1 MRLFTDAKIGQR
13 LGIAFGITLALTA
26 GMVVMGML
34 CVSGINGDI
43 KQLDKVGN
51 PGLRNATEM
60 RTALSDITFQLGRIV
75 TSPDFTAR
83 EEAKKRIE
91 ALRAGYVA
99 NMAYLEKSM
108 ADETGRQLI
117 TKFREDVQK
126 GKEANNAL
134 IELAMS
140 GQTAEAT
147 AKYGDTIKTIEG
159 YMGTADRIVENRTG
173 VISRELSGITRS
185 VSSAHVIFLVLGL
198 LTILVGAWLSKAI
211 THSITMPIL
220 RSSKHID
227 LMAKGDFSIHVS
239 EHAIKRK
246 DEMGIFA
253 RSMQEMNANLGRT
266 LKEVTLSATNVASA
280 STQLS
285 VSADK
290 LSKNA
295 MEQVERAS
303 QVAAGSTQM
312 NQTSDDIA
320 KNSSKVEQSAGEAVK
335 IAKGGREVVDKAIS
349 EVKVIAQTVETALG
363 FVKDL
368 GIQSERIGN
377 IVTTINEIADQ
388 TNLLALNAA
397 IEAARA
403 GEHGRGFAVVAD
415 EVKKLAERTS
425 ASTKEIGDMITTIRV
440 GVEKTVGSM
449 DMAKENVVTGV
460 EYSSHAQSALEHI
473 ITSIDNLYSDVHQ
486 IATAIEE
493 MYATTEEITRD
504 MNQISGITKDNFASA
519 EDISGAAKG
528 LSVLAANLQKAVES
542 FKTE

>member
-1 MRLFTDAKIGQR
+1 M
-13 LGIAFGITLALTA
+13 
-26 GMVVMGML
+26 
-34 CVSGINGDI
+34 
-43 KQLDKVGN
+43 
-51 PGLRNATEM
+51 
-60 RTALSDITFQLGRIV
+60 
-75 TSPDFTAR
+75 
-83 EEAKKRIE
+83 
-91 ALRAGYVA
+91 
-99 NMAYLEKSM
+99 
-108 ADETGRQLI
+108 
-117 TKFREDVQK
+117 
-126 GKEANNAL
+126 
-134 IELAMS
+134 
-140 GQTAEAT
+140 
-147 AKYGDTIKTIEG
+147 
-159 YMGTADRIVENRTG
+159 
-173 VISRELSGITRS
+173 
-185 VSSAHVIFLVLGL
+185 
-198 LTILVGAWLSKAI
+198 
-211 THSITMPIL
+211 
-220 RSSKHID
+220 
-227 LMAKGDFSIHVS
+227 
-239 EHAIKRK
+239 
-246 DEMGIFA
+246 
-253 RSMQEMNANLGRT
+253 
-266 LKEVTLSATNVASA
+266 TLSATNVASA

-473 ITSIDNLYSDVHQ
+473 IRAS
-486 IATAIEE
+486 
-493 MYATTEEITRD
+493 TTFTVTCTR
-504 MNQISGITKDNFASA
+504 
-519 EDISGAAKG
+519 
-528 LSVLAANLQKAVES
+528 
-542 FKTE
+542 